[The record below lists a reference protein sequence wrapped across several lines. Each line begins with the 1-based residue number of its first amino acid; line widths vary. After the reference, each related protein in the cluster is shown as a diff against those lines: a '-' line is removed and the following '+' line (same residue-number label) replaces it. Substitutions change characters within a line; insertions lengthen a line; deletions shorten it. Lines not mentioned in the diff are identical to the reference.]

1 MYGKD
6 DKRRLYWL
14 INEFL
19 RGKIPASIF
28 CDEFYY
34 SYDLEIPKNVFS
46 DIEYRAFS
54 ELNETLSRF
63 SAYESDHL
71 LDPKAFANEKELMEK
86 IKDTK
91 EKLNATWG
99 IIS

>member
-1 MYGKD
+1 MYSKD

-14 INEFL
+14 IDEFL
-19 RGKIPASIF
+19 SGQIHASIF

-46 DIEYRAFS
+46 NIEYRAFS
-54 ELNETLSRF
+54 ELNETTSRF
-63 SAYESDHL
+63 SKYESDHL
-71 LDPKAFANEKELMEK
+71 LDPKAFSNEKKLMEK
-86 IKDTK
+86 IRDTK
-91 EKLNATWG
+91 EKLKATWS